1 MKYDVI
7 IVGGGP
13 AGSTAAKILSE
24 KGVKT
29 LLIDKD
35 RFPRDKPCG
44 GGLPCRVIQRFPYIK
59 NEGLIESYS
68 YGGYAY
74 YQVSK
79 YELEHIGADPLIG
92 MVLRKKFD
100 HGLIKLAIESGC
112 EMKQDSRVINVKITD
127 EKAKVFLENGE
138 SVDSEII
145 IGADG
150 VNSVIAKKTGLRS
163 RNFQRGICVLQEF
176 KIGKKVVEEYF
187 TEKRLCYIHSRFK
200 DVSGYG
206 WVFPKKEHINIGI
219 GEMIRSSGNSG
230 KKVNLLEVYEEYIKM
245 LRHQKII
252 PRDLKVGRCIGGALP
267 IYPLEKTYSDRVILV
282 GDAAGIISCTTGE
295 GIYYA
300 MSSGEHAANTILEL
314 LSEMRTDETSLSKY
328 EESWKNDFGK
338 ELNILKKV
346 VKRQSPRSVEKLF
359 KKAHNDKKLTE
370 LLIEIMLGKLSI
382 AECKNEIIK
391 RYIYASLKS
400 ILPFK
405 Q

>member
-44 GGLPCRVIQRFPYIK
+44 GGLPYRVMQRFPYIK
-59 NEGLIESYS
+59 KEGLIESYS

-79 YELEHIGADPLIG
+79 YELQHIGDDPLIG
-92 MVLRKKFD
+92 MVIRKKFD
-100 HGLIKLAIESGC
+100 HDLIKLAIDSGC
-112 EMKQDSRVINVKITD
+112 TIKQNSRVIDVKITD
-127 EKAKVFLENGE
+127 KKAKVFLENGE

-163 RNFQRGICVLQEF
+163 RDFQRGICVLQEF
-176 KIGKKVVEEYF
+176 KTDERVVEEYF

-206 WVFPKKEHINIGI
+206 WVFPKKDHINIGI
-219 GEMIRSSGNSG
+219 GEMIRGSENSR
-230 KKVNLLEVYEEYIKM
+230 KVNLLEVYKDYIKM
-245 LRHQKII
+245 LKHQKII
-252 PRDLKVGRCIGGALP
+252 PKDLKVGRCIGGALP

-300 MSSGEHAANTILEL
+300 MSSGEHAANTILDI
-314 LSEMRTDETSLSKY
+314 LSGARIDETSLSKY

-338 ELNILKKV
+338 ELDILKKV
-346 VKRQSPRSVEKLF
+346 VKRQSPSSVEKLF
-359 KKAHNDKKLTE
+359 KKAHNDKRLTE
-370 LLIEIMLGKLSI
+370 LLIEVMLGRLSI
-382 AECKNEIIK
+382 AEYKNEIIK
-391 RYIYASLKS
+391 RYLYASLRS
-400 ILPFK
+400 ILPSN

>member
-44 GGLPCRVIQRFPYIK
+44 GGLPCRAIQRFPYIK
-59 NEGLIESYS
+59 KEGLIESYS

-74 YQVSK
+74 YQISK
-79 YELEHIGADPLIG
+79 YELQHIGDDPLIG
-92 MVLRKKFD
+92 MVIRKKFD
-100 HGLIKLAIESGC
+100 HGLIKIAIDSGC
-112 EMKQDSRVINVKITD
+112 EIKQNSRVIDAKITD
-127 EKAKVFLENGE
+127 KKAKVFLENGE

-163 RNFQRGICVLQEF
+163 RDFQRGICVLQEF
-176 KIGKKVVEEYF
+176 KTGERVVEEYF

-206 WVFPKKEHINIGI
+206 WVFPKKDHINIGI
-219 GEMIRSSGNSG
+219 GEMIRSSRNSR
-230 KKVNLLEVYEEYIKM
+230 KVNLLEVYKEYIKM
-245 LRHQKII
+245 LKHQKII
-252 PRDLKVGRCIGGALP
+252 PKDLKVGRCIGGALP
-267 IYPLEKTYSDRVILV
+267 IYPLEKTYSHRVILV

-300 MSSGEHAANTILEL
+300 MSSGEHAANTILDI
-314 LSEMRTDETSLSKY
+314 LSGARIDETSLSKY

-338 ELNILKKV
+338 ELDILKKV

-359 KKAHNDKKLTE
+359 KKAHIDKRLTE
-370 LLIEIMLGKLSI
+370 LLIEVMLGKLSI
-382 AECKNEIIK
+382 AECKNKIIK
-391 RYIYASLKS
+391 RYLYASLKS
-400 ILPFK
+400 ILPSK